1 MNSTTFRQKN
11 RPLMTYIEPAVIHT
25 LINKD
30 KNFQIQM
37 KAVRTSYS
45 CLERYNKQHFRMKVE
60 AVKNK
65 LIDDYICKFVVRRQV
80 IINLTAKLVKKY
92 WSELHLSNLSKLPK
106 KVEVG
111 RTSQTSVIDA
121 NLIGKINKAMK
132 SFWRNK
138 KKPLISDYQKWL
150 YLNYKGSDR
159 FLHTKVAYDYYVD
172 TGKEPYYYS

>member
-92 WSELHLSNLSKLPK
+92 WSELPK
-106 KVEVG
+106 KV
-111 RTSQTSVIDA
+111 VIDA

>member
-30 KNFQIQM
+30 ENFQIQM

-45 CLERYNKQHFRMKVE
+45 CLERYNKQHYRMKVE

-92 WSELHLSNLSKLPK
+92 WSSVEPRRQVSELPK
-106 KVEVG
+106 KV
-111 RTSQTSVIDA
+111 VIDA

>member
-1 MNSTTFRQKN
+1 MPNHSQSTTFRQKN

-30 KNFQIQM
+30 ENFQIQM

-45 CLERYNKQHFRMKVE
+45 CLERYNKQHYRMKVE

-92 WSELHLSNLSKLPK
+92 WSSVEPRRQVSELPK
-106 KVEVG
+106 KVE
-111 RTSQTSVIDA
+111 IDA

-138 KKPLISDYQKWL
+138 KKPLISDYQRWL

-172 TGKEPYYYS
+172 TGKEPYSFY

>member
-1 MNSTTFRQKN
+1 MPNHSQSTTFRQKN

-45 CLERYNKQHFRMKVE
+45 CLERYNKQHYRMKVE
-60 AVKNK
+60 AEKNK
-65 LIDDYICKFVVRRQV
+65 LVDDYICKFVVRRQV

-92 WSELHLSNLSKLPK
+92 WSELPK
-106 KVEVG
+106 KV
-111 RTSQTSVIDA
+111 VIDA

-172 TGKEPYYYS
+172 TGKEPYSFY

>member
-1 MNSTTFRQKN
+1 
-11 RPLMTYIEPAVIHT
+11 MTYIEPAVIHT

-30 KNFQIQM
+30 ENFQIQM

-45 CLERYNKQHFRMKVE
+45 CLERYNKQHYRMKVE

-92 WSELHLSNLSKLPK
+92 WSSVEPRRQVSELPK
-106 KVEVG
+106 KV
-111 RTSQTSVIDA
+111 VIDA

>member
-30 KNFQIQM
+30 ENFQIQM

-45 CLERYNKQHFRMKVE
+45 CLERYNKQHYRMKVE

-92 WSELHLSNLSKLPK
+92 WSELPK
-106 KVEVG
+106 KV
-111 RTSQTSVIDA
+111 VIDA

>member
-30 KNFQIQM
+30 ENFQIQM

-92 WSELHLSNLSKLPK
+92 WSELPK
-106 KVEVG
+106 KV
-111 RTSQTSVIDA
+111 VIDA